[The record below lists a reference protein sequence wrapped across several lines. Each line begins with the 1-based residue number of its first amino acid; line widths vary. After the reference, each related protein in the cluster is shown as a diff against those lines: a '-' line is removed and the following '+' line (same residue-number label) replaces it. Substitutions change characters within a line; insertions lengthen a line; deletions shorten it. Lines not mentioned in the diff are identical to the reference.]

1 MGPIYM
7 NEVMCRGDET
17 SLWDCPHKSITAE
30 DCKHMEDASV
40 ICNIPYMGFEKS
52 VRHIHDD
59 STAKV
64 NYNVFGEKKCL
75 ESAFI
80 QHLTI
85 NMLNQNCL

>member
-7 NEVMCRGDET
+7 NEVQCRGEEK

-40 ICNIPYMGFEKS
+40 ICNIPYLGLEKS
-52 VRHIHDD
+52 VRHTHDD

-64 NYNVFGEKKCL
+64 NYNVFGEKQPQM
-75 ESAFI
+75 SFYS
-80 QHLTI
+80 TI
-85 NMLNQNCL
+85 NN